1 MPKSAT
7 ELARKLLKR
16 KKDGLEE
23 LRLHMF
29 ELDGDEEDDELDERL
44 HTEFSADFDRVQ
56 KELAG
61 AFGPPARTGSEDDSV
76 IPLNG
81 VFRFAIWDIEGK
93 SLFAAAAH
101 EDRGAP
107 VLLMLG
113 TVAGDQA

>member
-1 MPKSAT
+1 MPKSAV
-7 ELARKLLKR
+7 EIARKLLKR

-56 KELAG
+56 KELAS
-61 AFGPPARTGSEDDSV
+61 AFGPPGRTGSEDNDV

-81 VFRFAIWDIEGK
+81 VFRFSIWEIEGK
-93 SLFAAAAH
+93 SLFVAASH

-113 TVAGDQA
+113 TVAAGEA